1 MRKYTLILGGIFLL
15 SLALSLFLAILT
27 WQAFITPYAKSLQL
41 ILLLGLFFA
50 VSTMITILTLVAI
63 ALFKRIKQKKK

>member
-15 SLALSLFLAILT
+15 SLALSLFLA
-27 WQAFITPYAKSLQL
+27 
-41 ILLLGLFFA
+41 
-50 VSTMITILTLVAI
+50 VSTMITILTIVAI